1 MMSSRLSTGRG
12 PPGHVTERRSLDL
25 GGITVDLL
33 RIGTFRSDAGA
44 IFGPVPQETWG
55 PMVASELD
63 ARSRLLQALNILHIS
78 DSAGSVLLETGAVPA
93 GQQVRDEDTDSHS
106 AREALVSAGIDV
118 ERITNIVPSHLH
130 RDHAGGLVDQHG
142 AAAFPHAQ
150 IVAPAREIAAVASGS
165 LRARAAYDVPALTLL
180 FGATSPRSFDGTLEL
195 TPTITLRRLGGHTPG
210 SQATIVRGSERTLL
224 FLGDLFMRPWQA
236 NPRWVTAY
244 DDEAWVSVDA
254 KASIFAEAAAGE
266 WLVVMSHE
274 VQTPVGRIVA
284 DRDRFRFV
292 SE

>member
-1 MMSSRLSTGRG
+1 MTD
-12 PPGHVTERRSLDL
+12 RRSIDL

-44 IFGPVPQETWG
+44 IFGPVPNETWA
-55 PMVASELD
+55 PLVSSEID
-63 ARSRLLQALNILHIS
+63 ARSRLLQALNILHIRDAS
-78 DSAGSVLLETGAVPA
+78 GGVLLETGAVPA
-93 GQQVRDEDTDSHS
+93 GASVNDEDTNSVS
-106 AREALVSAGIDV
+106 AREALIAAGIDV
-118 ERITNIVPSHLH
+118 QRISTVVPSHLH
-130 RDHAGGLVDQHG
+130 RDHAGGLIDAQG
-142 AAAFPHAQ
+142 DPAFARAH
-150 IVAPAREIAAVASGS
+150 IVAPEREIAAVASGS
-165 LRARAAYDVPALTLL
+165 LRARAAYDVAALTRL
-180 FGATSPRSFDGTLEL
+180 FSARPPQSFDLNRAL
-195 TPTITLRRLGGHTPG
+195 TPSITLRRLGGHTPG

-274 VQTPVGRIVA
+274 VETPVGTIVA
-284 DRDRFRFV
+284 ERDRFRFV

>member
-1 MMSSRLSTGRG
+1 
-12 PPGHVTERRSLDL
+12 VTERRSIEL
-25 GGITVDLL
+25 GGITVDIL
-33 RIGTFRSDAGA
+33 RIGTFWSDAGA
-44 IFGPVPQETWG
+44 IFGPVPQDTWA
-55 PMVASELD
+55 PLVASELD
-63 ARSRLLQALNILHIS
+63 PRSRLLQALNILHIS
-78 DSAGSVLLETGAVPA
+78 DATGGVLLETGAVPA
-93 GQQVRDEDTDSHS
+93 GAQVRDADTDSRS
-106 AREALVSAGIDV
+106 ARDALVGAGIDV
-118 ERITNIVPSHLH
+118 ERIASIVPSHLH
-130 RDHAGGLVDQHG
+130 RDHAGGLVDQRG
-142 AAAFPHAQ
+142 EAAFPLAK
-150 IVAPAREIAAVASGS
+150 IVAPDREIAAVASGS
-165 LRARAAYDVPALTLL
+165 LRARAAYDVDGLTRL
-180 FGATSPRSFDGTLEL
+180 FGATPPRSFDGTLEL

-210 SQATIVRGSERTLL
+210 SQATIVHGRERTLL

-274 VQTPVGRIVA
+274 VHAPVGRIVA

>member
-1 MMSSRLSTGRG
+1 MTD
-12 PPGHVTERRSLDL
+12 RRSIDL

-44 IFGPVPQETWG
+44 IFGPVPNETWA
-55 PMVASELD
+55 PLVSSEID
-63 ARSRLLQALNILHIS
+63 ARSRLLQALNILHIRDAS
-78 DSAGSVLLETGAVPA
+78 GGVLLETGAVPA
-93 GQQVRDEDTDSHS
+93 GVSISDEDTNSVS
-106 AREALVSAGIDV
+106 AREALIAAGIDV
-118 ERITNIVPSHLH
+118 QRISTVVPSHLH
-130 RDHAGGLVDQHG
+130 RDHAGGLIDAQG
-142 AAAFPHAQ
+142 DPAFARAH
-150 IVAPAREIAAVASGS
+150 IVAPEREIAAVASGS
-165 LRARAAYDVPALTLL
+165 LRARAAYDVPALTRL
-180 FGATSPRSFDGTLEL
+180 FSARPPQSFDLNRAL
-195 TPTITLRRLGGHTPG
+195 TPSITLRRLGGHTPG

-274 VQTPVGRIVA
+274 VETPVGTIVA
-284 DRDRFRFV
+284 ERDRFRFV